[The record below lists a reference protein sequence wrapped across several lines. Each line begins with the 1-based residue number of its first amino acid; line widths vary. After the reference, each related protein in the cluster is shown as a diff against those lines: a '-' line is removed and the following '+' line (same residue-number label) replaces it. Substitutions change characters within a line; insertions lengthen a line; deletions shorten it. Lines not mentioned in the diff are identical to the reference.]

1 MKVMLADCIFSIET
15 RFAYSRKRFWDYRID
30 DASEIMKKNIDRN
43 IKMLPVTISVSEE
56 EILAE
61 NKDGGNWPV
70 SYLEFLAIYRKICK
84 ALLREDILLFHC
96 SALSIDGNAYLF
108 TGPSGTGKSTHA
120 RLWRERFG
128 EKIVIIND
136 DKPLLRFSDRGIR
149 VYGTPY
155 GGKDNLQ
162 TNTSGFVKGIVI
174 LHQNPKNYIRRI
186 KAREAYPMLLNQT
199 NRMNSVVEMKKI
211 LNLVDKLSKVPIF
224 ELNCTISQEAVQMA
238 YDALIS

>member
-1 MKVMLADCIFSIET
+1 MKVMLADCIFSIEP
-15 RFAYSRKRFWDYRID
+15 RFTYSQKRFWDYRID
-30 DASEIMKKNIDRN
+30 DDCEIMKKNIDRN
-43 IKMLPVTISVSEE
+43 IKTRPVTISVSEE

-61 NKDGGNWPV
+61 NKNGGNWPF

-84 ALLREDILLFHC
+84 ELLKEDILLFHC
-96 SALSIDGNAYLF
+96 SALSIDGKAYLF

-128 EKIVIIND
+128 DKIVTIND
-136 DKPLLRFSDRGIR
+136 DKPLLRFFDKGIR

-162 TNTSGFVKGIVI
+162 TNTSEFVKGIVI
-174 LHQNPKNYIRRI
+174 LHQNPENYIRKI

-199 NRMNSVVEMKKI
+199 NRINSAGEMEKI
-211 LNLVDKLSKVPIF
+211 LNLVDKLSKVPVF

-238 YDALIS
+238 YNTLIS